1 MSLLSDLKLAAQILG
16 LVILIIT
23 LVLALRRFTTNNT
36 DNATQRLPSDNLAT
50 DHGVINRCLSLQC
63 TMYYVG
69 LLVIHTLFLLV
80 GLFEL
85 RVMNGLF
92 CEGCNVYIVWM
103 CFTF

>member
-50 DHGVINRCLSLQC
+50 DHGVINRCLSL
-63 TMYYVG
+63 
-69 LLVIHTLFLLV
+69 
-80 GLFEL
+80 
-85 RVMNGLF
+85 
-92 CEGCNVYIVWM
+92 
-103 CFTF
+103 